1 MKHATSLGAAFVLAL
16 LPTLH
21 AGDFDA
27 QREQVLALGKLTAAP
42 ATHDADGFPAEG
54 GMKAVFFDALPWKGK
69 PTRVF
74 AWMGMP
80 AKSTGKVP
88 AMVLV
93 HGGGGTAHKQWVE
106 MWTARGFAAI
116 SIAVEGQTDQPGGLG
131 ASGRRTW
138 KSHEWAGPARNGIY
152 GDSSEP
158 LADQWMYHAVAD
170 CILANS
176 LLRSLPDV
184 DAEKIGLMG
193 FSWGGVITSTV
204 IGIDPR
210 FAFAVPVYGC
220 GHLADAENQY
230 GRNLGKNDLY
240 QKVWDPVLRADR
252 VKIPVLWLS
261 WPEDQHF
268 PMDCLAATYQ
278 AMSGPRMVS
287 LIPKMGHGGGP
298 SWTRPESYAFAESI
312 VETGGAWCM
321 SAQASAANGTATA
334 QFKATRPLQ
343 KAELIS
349 TTGTGFTGARTWTG
363 SPAALVE
370 KDGTWLATSPLPAGT
385 TAWFIN
391 VHSGGLVASS
401 DYQEGTDDTP

>member
-1 MKHATSLGAAFVLAL
+1 MKHTIALGAALLLAL
-16 LPTLH
+16 LPTLNAADH
-21 AGDFDA
+21 PAL
-27 QREQVLALGKLTAAP
+27 REQVLALGKLTTPP
-42 ATHDADGFPAEG
+42 ATHDAEGFPSEG
-54 GMKAVFFDALPWKGK
+54 GMKALFFDALPWKGK

-74 AWMGMP
+74 AWLGMP
-80 AKSTGKVP
+80 AKHDGKVP
-88 AMVLV
+88 GMVLV
-93 HGGGGTAHKQWVE
+93 HGGGGTAHKLWVKK
-106 MWTARGFAAI
+106 WTDRGFAAI
-116 SIAVEGQTDQPGGLG
+116 SIAVEGQADQPGGPG
-131 ASGRRTW
+131 ANGRRSW
-138 KSHEWAGPARNGIY
+138 KSHPWAGPARNGIY
-152 GDSSEP
+152 GDSSAP

-184 DAEKIGLMG
+184 DTAKIGLMG

-204 IGIDPR
+204 VGIDPR

-220 GHLADAENQY
+220 GHLAHAENQY

-268 PMDCLAATYQ
+268 PMYCLAVTYRSMP
-278 AMSGPRMVS
+278 APRMVS

-343 KAELIS
+343 KAELVS
-349 TTGTGFTGARTWTG
+349 TTGTGFTGSRVWAE

-401 DYQEGTDDTP
+401 DYQEGTETP

>member
-1 MKHATSLGAAFVLAL
+1 MKHATSLGAAFVLTL
-16 LPTLH
+16 LPKLH

-27 QREQVLALGKLTAAP
+27 QCDQVLALGKLTAAP
-42 ATHDADGFPAEG
+42 ATHDAEGFPAG
-54 GMKAVFFDALPWKGK
+54 GGVKAVFFDALPWKGK

-80 AKSTGKVP
+80 AKQDGKAP
-88 AMVLV
+88 GMVLV

-106 MWTARGFAAI
+106 MWTARGFSAI
-116 SIAVEGQTDQPGGLG
+116 SIAVEGQTDQAGEPG
-131 ASGRRTW
+131 ANGRLSW
-138 KSHEWAGPARNGIY
+138 KSHPWAGPARNGIY
-152 GDSSEP
+152 GDSFEP

-176 LLRSLPDV
+176 LLRAQPGV
-184 DAEKIGLMG
+184 DPEKIGLMG

-220 GHLADAENQY
+220 GHMAAAENQY
-230 GRNLGKNDLY
+230 GRSLGNNDLY
-240 QKVWDPVLRADR
+240 QKVWDPLLRANR
-252 VKIPVLWLS
+252 MKIPVLWLS

-268 PMDCLAATYQ
+268 PMDCLAATYR
-278 AMSGPRMVS
+278 AMPGPRMVS

-312 VETGGAWCM
+312 VKTAKSWC
-321 SAQASAANGTATA
+321 QQVEVSAANETATA
-334 QFKATRPLQ
+334 QFKATRPLD
-343 KAELIS
+343 KAVLIS
-349 TTGTGFTGARTWTG
+349 TTGSGFTGSRVWAE
-363 SPAALVE
+363 SPATLVK
-370 KDGTWLATSPLPAGT
+370 KDGIWLATSPLPAGT

-391 VHSGGLVASS
+391 VQSAGLVASS
-401 DYQEGTDDTP
+401 DYQEGTDIQ